1 MNGEHLNFFGKKLK
15 ISERHLAKTI
25 SWRLI
30 GTIDTLILS
39 WLITGDINIGLQ
51 ISGFE
56 FLTKMVLY
64 YAHERLWFS
73 SRLINKRKRHLIK
86 TLTWRLIGTLDT
98 IILGWIFTG
107 NPLSGMKI
115 GGAEIISKLILY
127 YLHEKTWYQLNYG
140 LSSRLKRKKT
150 NSNLKT

>member
-56 FLTKMVLY
+56 LLTKMALY
-64 YAHERLWFS
+64 YTHERLWFS

-127 YLHEKTWYQLNYG
+127 YVHEKTWYQLNYG

>member
-150 NSNLKT
+150 NSSLKT

>member
-1 MNGEHLNFFGKKLK
+1 MSDKHLIFFRKKLN

-25 SWRLI
+25 SWRFI
-30 GTIDTLILS
+30 GTIDTLMLTCF
-39 WLITGDINIGLQ
+39 ITGDFSIGLQ

-56 FLTKMVLY
+56 WITKMALY

-73 SRLINKRKRHLIK
+73 SRFINKRKRHLAK

-140 LSSRLKRKKT
+140 LRSRLKKT

>member
-56 FLTKMVLY
+56 FLTKMALY

-73 SRLINKRKRHLIK
+73 SRLINKRKRHLSK

-140 LSSRLKRKKT
+140 LSIRLKRKKT

>member
-1 MNGEHLNFFGKKLK
+1 MNGEHLNFFGKKIK

-150 NSNLKT
+150 NSSLKT

>member
-1 MNGEHLNFFGKKLK
+1 MNGEHLNFFGKKIK

-73 SRLINKRKRHLIK
+73 SRLINKTKRHLIK

-127 YLHEKTWYQLNYG
+127 YLHEKTWYELNYG

>member
-1 MNGEHLNFFGKKLK
+1 
-15 ISERHLAKTI
+15 
-25 SWRLI
+25 
-30 GTIDTLILS
+30 
-39 WLITGDINIGLQ
+39 
-51 ISGFE
+51 
-56 FLTKMVLY
+56 MVLY

-150 NSNLKT
+150 NSSLKT

>member
-1 MNGEHLNFFGKKLK
+1 MNGEHLNFFGKKIK

-56 FLTKMVLY
+56 FLTKMTFY

>member
-56 FLTKMVLY
+56 FLTKMTFY